1 VASFID
7 ANHTLV
13 LVVDDDLVI
22 QMQLR
27 YAMEKEGY
35 QVIVAG
41 DGKIALDICINS
53 PPDIV
58 LLDAMMPVMD
68 GFTCCAQLHAFN
80 PNISILMI
88 TGLNDQD
95 SVDKAFAVGA
105 VDYITKP
112 IHWGVLKQR
121 VRRLL
126 QMHWIMKELQYKI
139 EQEQLVAKITH
150 KIRTSLNLEMILST
164 TVIEVRKLLKT
175 DRVIVYRFQPD
186 GSGYVIVESVSPEW
200 HSLLGR
206 IFKDTCFSDQS
217 DQCNYKYQ
225 RKNIYVIEDVDHAG
239 LSPCHIDLLSELQA
253 KANLVVPIEQENN
266 IWGLLVVYEC
276 SKPRKWAKSD
286 IDLLT
291 QLTNPLVMAI
301 QQAELYQQLEAAN
314 QKLQQLASIDSLTQ
328 IPNRRSFDEVLEREW
343 QCSQREQAPLS
354 LILCD
359 IDFFKNYNDTYGHQL
374 GDECLKK
381 VAQILY
387 ETVQRPG
394 DLAARYGG
402 EEFAL
407 VLPNTDTAGAVYIA
421 ETILSHIHN
430 KNLIHESSKVSSYLT
445 LSLGIAT
452 MIPQDGSFSKWLIA
466 KADEALYRAKLT
478 GRDRYA
484 VYSKSQESGVKSLK
498 GLDFIS
504 I

>member
-1 VASFID
+1 MTPSIHT
-7 ANHTLV
+7 NHTLV

-35 QVIVAG
+35 KVIVASN
-41 DGKIALDICINS
+41 GKIALDICLNS
-53 PPDIV
+53 RPDIV

-68 GFTCCAQLHAFN
+68 GFTCCAQLHALD

-88 TGLNDQD
+88 TGLDDQD
-95 SVDKAFAVGA
+95 SVDEAFAVGA

-126 QMHWIMKELQYKI
+126 QMHWTMKELQDKI
-139 EQEQLVAKITH
+139 KQEQLIAKITH

-186 GSGYVIVESVSPEW
+186 GSGYVIVESVSSEW
-200 HSLLGR
+200 DSMLGR
-206 IFKDTCFSDQS
+206 IFKDTYFFDKFE
-217 DQCNYKYQ
+217 QCGDKYRQ
-225 RKNIYVIEDVDHAG
+225 KNVYIIEDIDSAG
-239 LSPCHIDLLSELQA
+239 ISSCHMDLLTELQA
-253 KANLVVPIEQENN
+253 KANLVVPIEQENS

-276 SKPRKWAKSD
+276 SNPRKWAKSD
-286 IDLLT
+286 INLLT

-301 QQAELYQQLEAAN
+301 KQAELYQQLEAAN

-343 QCSQREQAPLS
+343 QRLQREQAPLS

-359 IDFFKNYNDTYGHQL
+359 MDFFKNYNDTYGHQS
-374 GDECLKK
+374 GDDCLKE
-381 VAQILY
+381 VAKILQQAA
-387 ETVQRPG
+387 QRPG

-407 VLPNTDTAGAVYIA
+407 VLPNTDTAGAVYVA
-421 ETILSHIHN
+421 ETILSSIRT
-430 KNLIHESSKVSSYLT
+430 KNLIHESSKISSYLT

-452 MIPQDGSFSKWLIA
+452 IIPQSSSSLKWVIA

-478 GRDRYA
+478 GRDRY
-484 VYSKSQESGVKSLK
+484 VIYQ
-498 GLDFIS
+498 
-504 I
+504 

>member
-1 VASFID
+1 MTPSISK
-7 ANHTLV
+7 NHTLV

-35 QVIVAG
+35 KVIVASN
-41 DGKIALDICINS
+41 GKIALDICLNS
-53 PPDIV
+53 RPDIV

-68 GFTCCAQLHAFN
+68 GFTCCAQLHALD

-88 TGLNDQD
+88 TGLDDQD
-95 SVDKAFAVGA
+95 SVDEAFAVGA

-126 QMHWIMKELQYKI
+126 QMHWTMKELQDKI
-139 EQEQLVAKITH
+139 KQEQLIAKITH

-186 GSGYVIVESVSPEW
+186 GSGYVIVESVSSEW
-200 HSLLGR
+200 DSMLGR
-206 IFKDTCFSDQS
+206 IFKDTYFFDKFE
-217 DQCNYKYQ
+217 QCGDKYRQ
-225 RKNIYVIEDVDHAG
+225 KNVYIIEDIDSAG
-239 LSPCHIDLLSELQA
+239 ISSCHMDLLTELQA
-253 KANLVVPIEQENN
+253 KANLVVPIEQENS

-276 SKPRKWAKSD
+276 SNPRKWAKSD
-286 IDLLT
+286 INLLT

-301 QQAELYQQLEAAN
+301 KQAELYQQLEAAN

-343 QCSQREQAPLS
+343 QRLQREQAPLS

-359 IDFFKNYNDTYGHQL
+359 MDFFKNYNDTYGHQS
-374 GDECLKK
+374 GDDCLKE
-381 VAQILY
+381 VAKILQQAA
-387 ETVQRPG
+387 QRPG

-407 VLPNTDTAGAVYIA
+407 VLPNTDTAGAVYVA
-421 ETILSHIHN
+421 ETILSSIRT
-430 KNLIHESSKVSSYLT
+430 KNLIHESSKISSYLT

-452 MIPQDGSFSKWLIA
+452 IIPQSSSSLTWLIA

-478 GRDRYA
+478 GRDRY
-484 VYSKSQESGVKSLK
+484 VTHQ
-498 GLDFIS
+498 
-504 I
+504 

>member
-1 VASFID
+1 MTPSIHT
-7 ANHTLV
+7 NHTLV

-35 QVIVAG
+35 EVIVASN
-41 DGKIALDICINS
+41 GKIALDICLNS
-53 PPDIV
+53 RPDIV

-68 GFTCCAQLHAFN
+68 GFTCCAQLHALD

-88 TGLNDQD
+88 TGLDDQD
-95 SVDKAFAVGA
+95 SVDEAFAVGA

-126 QMHWIMKELQYKI
+126 QMHWTMKELQNKI
-139 EQEQLVAKITH
+139 KQEQLIAKITH

-186 GSGYVIVESVSPEW
+186 GSGYVIVESVSSEW
-200 HSLLGR
+200 DSMLGR
-206 IFKDTCFSDQS
+206 IFKDTYFFDKFE
-217 DQCNYKYQ
+217 QCGDKYRQ
-225 RKNIYVIEDVDHAG
+225 KNVYIIEDIDSAG
-239 LSPCHIDLLSELQA
+239 ISSCHMDLLTELQA
-253 KANLVVPIEQENN
+253 KANLVVPIEQENS

-276 SKPRKWAKSD
+276 SNPRKWAKSD
-286 IDLLT
+286 INLLT

-301 QQAELYQQLEAAN
+301 KQAELYQQLEAAN

-343 QCSQREQAPLS
+343 QRLEREQAPLS

-359 IDFFKNYNDTYGHQL
+359 MDFFKNYNDTYGHQS
-374 GDECLKK
+374 GDDCLKEVGK
-381 VAQILY
+381 ILQQAA
-387 ETVQRPG
+387 QRPG

-407 VLPNTDTAGAVYIA
+407 VLPNTDTAGAVYVA
-421 ETILSHIHN
+421 ETILSSIRT
-430 KNLIHESSKVSSYLT
+430 KNLIHESSKIISYPT
-445 LSLGIAT
+445 VSLGIAT
-452 MIPQDGSFSKWLIA
+452 IIPQSSSSLTWLIA

-478 GRDRYA
+478 GRDRY
-484 VYSKSQESGVKSLK
+484 VTHQ
-498 GLDFIS
+498 
-504 I
+504 

>member
-1 VASFID
+1 VTPSIGT
-7 ANHTLV
+7 NHTLV

-35 QVIVAG
+35 EVIVASN
-41 DGKIALDICINS
+41 GKIALDICLNS

-68 GFTCCAQLHAFN
+68 GFTCCAQLHARN

-88 TGLNDQD
+88 TGLDDQD

-126 QMHWIMKELQYKI
+126 QMHWTMKELQNKI
-139 EQEQLVAKITH
+139 TQEQLISNITH
-150 KIRTSLNLEMILST
+150 KIRTSLNLEMILGT

-186 GSGYVIVESVSPEW
+186 GSGYVIVESVAPEW
-200 HSLLGR
+200 DSMLGR
-206 IFKDTCFSDQS
+206 TFKDTYFFDKFE
-217 DQCNYKYQ
+217 QCGYKYQ
-225 RKNIYVIEDVDHAG
+225 QKNVYIIEDIDHAG
-239 LSPCHIDLLSELQA
+239 LSPCHIDLLTELQA

-276 SKPRKWAKSD
+276 CKPRKWAKPE
-286 IDLLT
+286 IDLLI

-301 QQAELYQQLEAAN
+301 KQAELYQQLEAAN
-314 QKLQQLASIDSLTQ
+314 QKLQELASIDSLTQ

-343 QCSQREQAPLS
+343 QRLEREQAPLS

-359 IDFFKNYNDTYGHQL
+359 IDFFKNYNDTYGHQS

-381 VAQILY
+381 VAQILHQ
-387 ETVQRPG
+387 VAQRPG

-402 EEFAL
+402 EEFAV
-407 VLPNTDTAGAVYIA
+407 VLPNTDSAGAVYIA
-421 ETILSHIHN
+421 ETILSSIRT
-430 KNLIHESSKVSSYLT
+430 KNLIHESSKISSYLT

-452 MIPQDGSFSKWLIA
+452 IIPQDSSSLKWLIA
-466 KADEALYRAKLT
+466 KADEALYRAKQT
-478 GRDRYA
+478 GRDRYII
-484 VYSKSQESGVKSLK
+484 YRQESVGANGHSPLLK
-498 GLDFIS
+498 
-504 I
+504 

>member
-1 VASFID
+1 MTPSISK
-7 ANHTLV
+7 NHTLV

-35 QVIVAG
+35 KVIVASN
-41 DGKIALDICINS
+41 GKIALDICLNS
-53 PPDIV
+53 RPDIV

-68 GFTCCAQLHAFN
+68 GFTCCAQLHALD

-88 TGLNDQD
+88 TGLDDQD
-95 SVDKAFAVGA
+95 SVDEAFAVGA

-126 QMHWIMKELQYKI
+126 QMHWTMKELQDKI
-139 EQEQLVAKITH
+139 KQEQLIAKITH

-186 GSGYVIVESVSPEW
+186 GSGYVIVESVSSEW
-200 HSLLGR
+200 DSMLGR
-206 IFKDTCFSDQS
+206 IFKDTYFFDKFE
-217 DQCNYKYQ
+217 QCGDKYRQ
-225 RKNIYVIEDVDHAG
+225 KNVYIIEDIDSAG
-239 LSPCHIDLLSELQA
+239 ISSCHMDLLTELQA
-253 KANLVVPIEQENN
+253 KANLVVPIEQENS

-276 SKPRKWAKSD
+276 SNPRKWAKSD
-286 IDLLT
+286 INLLT

-301 QQAELYQQLEAAN
+301 KQAELYQQLEAAN

-343 QCSQREQAPLS
+343 QRLQREQAPLS

-359 IDFFKNYNDTYGHQL
+359 MDFFKNYNDTYGHQS
-374 GDECLKK
+374 GDDCLKE
-381 VAQILY
+381 VAKILQQAA
-387 ETVQRPG
+387 QRPG

-407 VLPNTDTAGAVYIA
+407 VLPNTDTAGAVYVA
-421 ETILSHIHN
+421 ETILSSIRT
-430 KNLIHESSKVSSYLT
+430 KNLIHESSKISSYLT

-452 MIPQDGSFSKWLIA
+452 IIPQDSSSLKWLIA
-466 KADEALYRAKLT
+466 KADEALYRAKQT
-478 GRDRYA
+478 GRDRY
-484 VYSKSQESGVKSLK
+484 VIYRQESVGANGHSPLQK
-498 GLDFIS
+498 
-504 I
+504 

>member
-1 VASFID
+1 VIPSIGT
-7 ANHTLV
+7 NHTLV

-27 YAMEKEGY
+27 YAMKKEGY
-35 QVIVAG
+35 EVIVASN
-41 DGKIALDICINS
+41 GKIALDICLNS

-68 GFTCCAQLHAFN
+68 GFTCCAQLHARN

-88 TGLNDQD
+88 TGLDDQD

-126 QMHWIMKELQYKI
+126 QMHWTMKELQNKI
-139 EQEQLVAKITH
+139 TQEQLISNITH
-150 KIRTSLNLEMILST
+150 KIRTSLNLEMILGT

-186 GSGYVIVESVSPEW
+186 GSGYVIVESVAPEW
-200 HSLLGR
+200 DSMLGR
-206 IFKDTCFSDQS
+206 IFKDTYFFDKFE
-217 DQCNYKYQ
+217 QCGYKYQ
-225 RKNIYVIEDVDHAG
+225 QKNVYIIEDIDHPG
-239 LSPCHIDLLSELQA
+239 LSPSQIDLLTELQA

-276 SKPRKWAKSD
+276 CKPRKWAKSE
-286 IDLLT
+286 IDLLI

-301 QQAELYQQLEAAN
+301 KQAELYQQLEAAN
-314 QKLQQLASIDSLTQ
+314 QKLQELASIDSLTQ

-343 QCSQREQAPLS
+343 QRLEREQAPLS

-359 IDFFKNYNDTYGHQL
+359 IDFFKNYNDTYGHQS

-381 VAQILY
+381 VAQILHQ
-387 ETVQRPG
+387 VAQRPG

-402 EEFAL
+402 EEFAV
-407 VLPNTDTAGAVYIA
+407 VLPNTDSAGAVYIA
-421 ETILSHIHN
+421 ETILSSIRT
-430 KNLIHESSKVSSYLT
+430 KNLIHESSKISSYLT

-452 MIPQDGSFSKWLIA
+452 IIPQDSSSLKWLIA
-466 KADEALYRAKLT
+466 KADEALYRAKQT
-478 GRDRYA
+478 GRDRYII
-484 VYSKSQESGVKSLK
+484 YRQESVGANGHSHLQE
-498 GLDFIS
+498 
-504 I
+504 

>member
-1 VASFID
+1 MTPSIHT
-7 ANHTLV
+7 NHTLV

-35 QVIVAG
+35 KVIVASN
-41 DGKIALDICINS
+41 GKIALDICLNS
-53 PPDIV
+53 RPDIV

-68 GFTCCAQLHAFN
+68 GFTCCAQLHALD

-88 TGLNDQD
+88 TGLDDQD
-95 SVDKAFAVGA
+95 SVDEAFAVGA

-126 QMHWIMKELQYKI
+126 QMHWTMKELQDKI
-139 EQEQLVAKITH
+139 KQEQLIAKITH

-186 GSGYVIVESVSPEW
+186 GSGYVIVESVSSEW
-200 HSLLGR
+200 DSMLGR
-206 IFKDTCFSDQS
+206 LFKDTYFFDKFE
-217 DQCNYKYQ
+217 QCGDKYRQ
-225 RKNIYVIEDVDHAG
+225 KNVYIIEDIDSAG
-239 LSPCHIDLLSELQA
+239 ISSCHMDLLTELQA
-253 KANLVVPIEQENN
+253 KANLVVPIEQENS

-276 SKPRKWAKSD
+276 SNPRKWAKSD
-286 IDLLT
+286 INLLT

-301 QQAELYQQLEAAN
+301 KQAELYQQLEAAN

-343 QCSQREQAPLS
+343 QRLQREQAPLS

-359 IDFFKNYNDTYGHQL
+359 MDFFKNYNDTYGHQS
-374 GDECLKK
+374 GDDCLKE
-381 VAQILY
+381 VAKILQQAA
-387 ETVQRPG
+387 QRPG

-407 VLPNTDTAGAVYIA
+407 VLPNTDTAGAVYVA
-421 ETILSHIHN
+421 ETILSSIRT
-430 KNLIHESSKVSSYLT
+430 KNLIHESSKISSYLT

-452 MIPQDGSFSKWLIA
+452 IIPQSSSSLTWLIA

-478 GRDRYA
+478 GRDRY
-484 VYSKSQESGVKSLK
+484 VTHQ
-498 GLDFIS
+498 
-504 I
+504 

>member
-1 VASFID
+1 MTPSIHT
-7 ANHTLV
+7 NHTLV

-35 QVIVAG
+35 EVIVASN
-41 DGKIALDICINS
+41 GKIALDICLNS
-53 PPDIV
+53 RPDIV

-68 GFTCCAQLHAFN
+68 GFTCCAQLHALD

-88 TGLNDQD
+88 TGLDDQD
-95 SVDKAFAVGA
+95 SVDEAFAVGA

-126 QMHWIMKELQYKI
+126 QMHWTMKESQNKI
-139 EQEQLVAKITH
+139 KQEQLIAKITH
-150 KIRTSLNLEMILST
+150 KIRSSLNLEMILST

-186 GSGYVIVESVSPEW
+186 GSGYVIVESVSSEW
-200 HSLLGR
+200 DSMLGR
-206 IFKDTCFSDQS
+206 IFKDTYFFDKFE
-217 DQCNYKYQ
+217 QCGDKYRQ
-225 RKNIYVIEDVDHAG
+225 KNVYIIEDIDSAG
-239 LSPCHIDLLSELQA
+239 ISSCHMDLLTELQA
-253 KANLVVPIEQENN
+253 KANLVVPIEQENS

-276 SKPRKWAKSD
+276 SNPRKWAKSD
-286 IDLLT
+286 INLLT

-301 QQAELYQQLEAAN
+301 KQAELYQQLEAAN

-343 QCSQREQAPLS
+343 QRLEREQAPLS

-359 IDFFKNYNDTYGHQL
+359 MDFFKNYNDTYGHQS
-374 GDECLKK
+374 GDDCLKEVGK
-381 VAQILY
+381 ILQQAA
-387 ETVQRPG
+387 QRPG

-407 VLPNTDTAGAVYIA
+407 VLPNTDTAGAVYVA
-421 ETILSHIHN
+421 ETILSSIRT
-430 KNLIHESSKVSSYLT
+430 KNLIHESSKIISYPT
-445 LSLGIAT
+445 VSLGIAT
-452 MIPQDGSFSKWLIA
+452 IIPQSSSSLTWLIA

-478 GRDRYA
+478 GRDRY
-484 VYSKSQESGVKSLK
+484 VTHQ
-498 GLDFIS
+498 
-504 I
+504 

>member
-1 VASFID
+1 RFI
-7 ANHTLV
+7 
-13 LVVDDDLVI
+13 VVTDIATFD
-22 QMQLR
+22 
-27 YAMEKEGY
+27 YEKLQFYE
-35 QVIVAG
+35 I
-41 DGKIALDICINS
+41 KCTRLD
-53 PPDIV
+53 
-58 LLDAMMPVMD
+58 
-68 GFTCCAQLHAFN
+68 
-80 PNISILMI
+80 
-88 TGLNDQD
+88 DQD

-126 QMHWIMKELQYKI
+126 QMHWTMKELQYKI
-139 EQEQLVAKITH
+139 EQEQLVSKITQ
-150 KIRTSLNLEMILST
+150 KIRTSLNLELILST

-175 DRVIVYRFQPD
+175 DRVIVYRFRAD

-200 HSLLGR
+200 DCMLGR
-206 IFKDTCFSDQS
+206 IFHDTYFFDKFERCG
-217 DQCNYKYQ
+217 YKYRQ
-225 RKNIYVIEDVDHAG
+225 NNIYVIEDIDHAG
-239 LSPCHIDLLSELQA
+239 LSPCHINLLTELQA

-276 SKPRKWAKSD
+276 SNPRKWAKSD

-301 QQAELYQQLEAAN
+301 KQAELYQQLEAAN

-343 QCSQREQAPLS
+343 QRLEREQAPLS

-359 IDFFKNYNDTYGHQL
+359 IDFFKNYNDTYGHQS
-374 GDECLKK
+374 GDECLKE
-381 VAQILY
+381 VAQILQQA
-387 ETVQRPG
+387 TQRPG

-402 EEFAL
+402 EEFAV
-407 VLPNTDTAGAVYIA
+407 VLPNTDSAGAVYIA
-421 ETILSHIHN
+421 ETILSSIRT
-430 KNLIHESSKVSSYLT
+430 KNLIHKSSKISSYLT

-452 MIPQDGSFSKWLIA
+452 IIPQSSSSLKWVIA

-478 GRDRYA
+478 GRDRY
-484 VYSKSQESGVKSLK
+484 VIYQ
-498 GLDFIS
+498 
-504 I
+504 

>member
-1 VASFID
+1 MVTPSIGT
-7 ANHTLV
+7 NHTLV

-35 QVIVAG
+35 EVIVASN
-41 DGKIALDICINS
+41 GKIALDICLNS

-58 LLDAMMPVMD
+58 LLDAIMPVMD
-68 GFTCCAQLHAFN
+68 GFSCCAQLHAHN
-80 PNISILMI
+80 SNISILMI
-88 TGLNDQD
+88 TGLDDQD

-126 QMHWIMKELQYKI
+126 QMHWTMKELQDKI
-139 EQEQLVAKITH
+139 TQEQLISNITH
-150 KIRTSLNLEMILST
+150 KIRTSLNLEMILGT

-186 GSGYVIVESVSPEW
+186 GSGYVIVESVAPEW
-200 HSLLGR
+200 DSMLGR
-206 IFKDTCFSDQS
+206 IFKDTYFFDKFE
-217 DQCNYKYQ
+217 QCGYKYQ
-225 RKNIYVIEDVDHAG
+225 QKNVYIIEDIDHPE
-239 LSPCHIDLLSELQA
+239 LSPCHIDLLTELQA

-276 SKPRKWAKSD
+276 CKPRKWAKPE
-286 IDLLT
+286 IDLLI
-291 QLTNPLVMAI
+291 QLTHPLIMAI
-301 QQAELYQQLEAAN
+301 KQAELYQQLEAAN
-314 QKLQQLASIDSLTQ
+314 QKLQELASIDSLTQ

-343 QCSQREQAPLS
+343 QRLEREQAPLS

-359 IDFFKNYNDTYGHQL
+359 IDFFKNYNDTYGHQS

-381 VAQILY
+381 VAQILHQ
-387 ETVQRPG
+387 VAQRPG

-402 EEFAL
+402 EEFAV
-407 VLPNTDTAGAVYIA
+407 VLPNTDSVGAVYIA
-421 ETILSHIHN
+421 ETILSSIRT
-430 KNLIHESSKVSSYLT
+430 KNLIHESSKISSYLT

-452 MIPQDGSFSKWLIA
+452 IIPQDSSSLKWLIA
-466 KADEALYRAKLT
+466 KADEALYRAKQT
-478 GRDRYA
+478 GRDRYII
-484 VYSKSQESGVKSLK
+484 YRQKSVGANGHSPLQK
-498 GLDFIS
+498 
-504 I
+504 

>member
-1 VASFID
+1 MIPSIHT
-7 ANHTLV
+7 NHTLV

-35 QVIVAG
+35 QVVVADNG
-41 DGKIALDICINS
+41 EDALDICMNS

-58 LLDAMMPVMD
+58 LLDAMMPLMD
-68 GFTCCAQLHAFN
+68 GFSCCAHLHALD

-88 TGLNDQD
+88 TGLDDQD
-95 SVDKAFAVGA
+95 SVNKAFAVGA

-112 IHWGVLKQR
+112 IHWAVLKQR

-126 QMHWIMKELQYKI
+126 QMHWTMKELQYKI
-139 EQEQLVAKITH
+139 EQEQLIAKITQR
-150 KIRTSLNLEMILST
+150 IRTSLNLELILST
-164 TVIEVRKLLKT
+164 TVIEIRKLLKT
-175 DRVIVYRFQPD
+175 DRVIVCRFQAN
-186 GSGYVIVESVSPEW
+186 GSGYVIVESVDPEW
-200 HSLLGR
+200 DSMLGR
-206 IFKDTCFSDQS
+206 VFKDTYFSEKCS
-217 DQCNYKYQ
+217 YEYQ
-225 RKNIYVIEDVDHAG
+225 RGNIYVVEDIDNTE
-239 LSPCHIDLLSELQA
+239 LSQCHTSLLSELQA
-253 KANLVVPIEQENN
+253 KANLVVPIEQEDK

-291 QLTNPLVMAI
+291 QLISPLIMAI

-343 QCSQREQAPLS
+343 KRLEREKAFLS

-359 IDFFKNYNDTYGHQL
+359 IDFFKNYNDTYGHQA
-374 GDECLKK
+374 GDECLKE
-381 VAQILY
+381 VAKILDQ
-387 ETVQRPG
+387 VAQRPG

-407 VLPNTDTAGAVYIA
+407 VLPNTNNAGAVYIA
-421 ETILSHIHN
+421 EIILSSIRTQ
-430 KNLIHESSKVSSYLT
+430 KLIHESSQISSYLT
-445 LSLGIAT
+445 VSLGIAT
-452 MIPQDGSFSKWLIA
+452 IIPQGSSSPKWLIA

-484 VYSKSQESGVKSLK
+484 
-498 GLDFIS
+498 I
-504 I
+504 

>member
-1 VASFID
+1 VTPSISK
-7 ANHTLV
+7 NHTLV

-35 QVIVAG
+35 KVIVASN
-41 DGKIALDICINS
+41 GKIALDICLNS
-53 PPDIV
+53 RPDIV

-68 GFTCCAQLHAFN
+68 GFTCCAQLHALD

-88 TGLNDQD
+88 TGLDDQD
-95 SVDKAFAVGA
+95 SVDEAFAVGA

-126 QMHWIMKELQYKI
+126 QMHWTMKELQDKI
-139 EQEQLVAKITH
+139 KQEQLIAKITH

-186 GSGYVIVESVSPEW
+186 GSGYVIVESVSSEW
-200 HSLLGR
+200 DSMLGR
-206 IFKDTCFSDQS
+206 IFKDTYFFDKFE
-217 DQCNYKYQ
+217 QCGDKYRQ
-225 RKNIYVIEDVDHAG
+225 KNVYIIEDIDSAG
-239 LSPCHIDLLSELQA
+239 ISSCHMDLLTELQA
-253 KANLVVPIEQENN
+253 KANLVVPIEQENS

-276 SKPRKWAKSD
+276 SNPRKWAKSD
-286 IDLLT
+286 INLLT

-301 QQAELYQQLEAAN
+301 KQAELYQQLEAAN

-343 QCSQREQAPLS
+343 QRLQREQAPLS

-359 IDFFKNYNDTYGHQL
+359 MDFFKNYNDTYGHQS
-374 GDECLKK
+374 GDDCLKE
-381 VAQILY
+381 VAKILQQAA
-387 ETVQRPG
+387 QRPG

-407 VLPNTDTAGAVYIA
+407 VLPNTDTAGAVYVA
-421 ETILSHIHN
+421 ETILSSIRT
-430 KNLIHESSKVSSYLT
+430 KNLIHESSKISSYLT

-452 MIPQDGSFSKWLIA
+452 IIPQDSSSLKWLIA
-466 KADEALYRAKLT
+466 KADEALYRAKQT
-478 GRDRYA
+478 GRDRY
-484 VYSKSQESGVKSLK
+484 VIYRQESVGANGHSPLQK
-498 GLDFIS
+498 
-504 I
+504 

>member
-1 VASFID
+1 MTPSIGT
-7 ANHTLV
+7 NHTLV

-35 QVIVAG
+35 EVIVASN
-41 DGKIALDICINS
+41 GKIALDICLNS

-58 LLDAMMPVMD
+58 LLDAIMPVMD
-68 GFTCCAQLHAFN
+68 GFSCCAQLHARN

-88 TGLNDQD
+88 TGLDDQD

-126 QMHWIMKELQYKI
+126 QMHWTMKELQDKI
-139 EQEQLVAKITH
+139 TQEQLISNITH
-150 KIRTSLNLEMILST
+150 KIRTSLNLEMILGT

-186 GSGYVIVESVSPEW
+186 GSGDVIVESVAPEW
-200 HSLLGR
+200 DSMLGR
-206 IFKDTCFSDQS
+206 IFKDTYFFDKFE
-217 DQCNYKYQ
+217 QCGYKYQ
-225 RKNIYVIEDVDHAG
+225 QKNVYIIEDIDHPG
-239 LSPCHIDLLSELQA
+239 LSPCHIDLLTELQA

-266 IWGLLVVYEC
+266 IWGLLVAYEC
-276 SKPRKWAKSD
+276 CKPRKWAKLE
-286 IDLLT
+286 IDLLI

-301 QQAELYQQLEAAN
+301 KQAELYQQLETAN
-314 QKLQQLASIDSLTQ
+314 QKLQELASIDSLTQ

-343 QCSQREQAPLS
+343 QRLEREQAPLS

-359 IDFFKNYNDTYGHQL
+359 IDFFKNYNDTYGHQS

-381 VAQILY
+381 VAQILHQ
-387 ETVQRPG
+387 VAQRPG

-402 EEFAL
+402 EEFGV
-407 VLPNTDTAGAVYIA
+407 VLPNTDSAGAVYIA
-421 ETILSHIHN
+421 ETILSSIRS
-430 KNLIHESSKVSSYLT
+430 KNLIHESSKISSYLT

-452 MIPQDGSFSKWLIA
+452 IIPQDSSSLKWLIA
-466 KADEALYRAKLT
+466 KADEALYRAKQT
-478 GRDRYA
+478 GRDRYTL
-484 VYSKSQESGVKSLK
+484 YL
-498 GLDFIS
+498 
-504 I
+504 

>member
-1 VASFID
+1 MTPSIHT
-7 ANHTLV
+7 NHTLV

-35 QVIVAG
+35 KVIVASN
-41 DGKIALDICINS
+41 GKIALDICLNS
-53 PPDIV
+53 RPDIV

-68 GFTCCAQLHAFN
+68 GFTCCAQLHALD

-88 TGLNDQD
+88 TGLDDQD
-95 SVDKAFAVGA
+95 SVDEAFAVGA

-126 QMHWIMKELQYKI
+126 QMHWTMKELQDKI
-139 EQEQLVAKITH
+139 KQEQLIAKITH

-186 GSGYVIVESVSPEW
+186 GSGYVIVESVSSEW
-200 HSLLGR
+200 DSMLGR
-206 IFKDTCFSDQS
+206 IFKDTYFFDKFE
-217 DQCNYKYQ
+217 QCGDKYRQ
-225 RKNIYVIEDVDHAG
+225 KNVYIIEDIDSAG
-239 LSPCHIDLLSELQA
+239 ISSCHMDLLTELQA
-253 KANLVVPIEQENN
+253 KANLVVPIEQENS

-276 SKPRKWAKSD
+276 SNPRKWAKSD
-286 IDLLT
+286 INLLT

-301 QQAELYQQLEAAN
+301 KQAELYQQLEAAN

-343 QCSQREQAPLS
+343 QRLQREQAPLS

-359 IDFFKNYNDTYGHQL
+359 MDFFKNYNDTYGHQS
-374 GDECLKK
+374 GDDCLKE
-381 VAQILY
+381 VAKILQQAA
-387 ETVQRPG
+387 QRPG

-402 EEFAL
+402 E
-407 VLPNTDTAGAVYIA
+407 D
-421 ETILSHIHN
+421 
-430 KNLIHESSKVSSYLT
+430 LT

-452 MIPQDGSFSKWLIA
+452 IIPQSSSSLTWLIA

-478 GRDRYA
+478 GRDRY
-484 VYSKSQESGVKSLK
+484 VTHQ
-498 GLDFIS
+498 
-504 I
+504 

>member
-1 VASFID
+1 VAPSIHT
-7 ANHTLV
+7 NHTLV

-27 YAMEKEGY
+27 LAMEKEGY
-35 QVIVAG
+35 EVMVAA
-41 DGKIALDICINS
+41 DGKAALDICLNS

-68 GFTCCAQLHAFN
+68 GFICCAQLHALD

-88 TGLNDQD
+88 TGLDDQG
-95 SVDKAFAVGA
+95 SVDKAFEVGT

-112 IHWGVLKQR
+112 IDWAVLKQR

-126 QMHWIMKELQYKI
+126 QMHWLIKEFQYKVK
-139 EQEQLVAKITH
+139 QEQLVAKITQ
-150 KIRTSLNLEMILST
+150 KIRTSLNLELILST

-186 GSGYVIVESVSPEW
+186 GSGCVIVESVDPEW
-200 HSLLGR
+200 SSMLGR
-206 IFKDTCFSDQS
+206 VFKDTYFLDKSS
-217 DQCNYKYQ
+217 HKY
-225 RKNIYVIEDVDHAG
+225 RHSNVYVIEDVNDAG
-239 LSPCHIDLLSELQA
+239 LSPCHIDLLNGLQA

-291 QLTNPLVMAI
+291 QLTYPLIMAI
-301 QQAELYQQLEAAN
+301 QQAELYQQLEVAN
-314 QKLQQLASIDSLTQ
+314 QKLQQLANIDSLTQ
-328 IPNRRSFDEVLEREW
+328 IPNRRSFDQVLEREW
-343 QCSQREQAPLS
+343 KRLEREQVPLS

-374 GDECLKK
+374 GDECLKE
-381 VAQILY
+381 VAKIIYQ
-387 ETVQRPG
+387 VAQRPG
-394 DLAARYGG
+394 DIAARYGG

-407 VLPNTDTAGAVYIA
+407 VLPNTDTTGAICIA
-421 ETILSHIHN
+421 EIILAYIRTR
-430 KNLIHESSKVSSYLT
+430 NLIHESSQISSYLT

-452 MIPQDGSFSKWLIA
+452 IIPQSSSSPKWLIA

-484 VYSKSQESGVKSLK
+484 IYE
-498 GLDFIS
+498 
-504 I
+504 

>member
-1 VASFID
+1 MTPSIHT
-7 ANHTLV
+7 NHTLV

-35 QVIVAG
+35 KVIVASN
-41 DGKIALDICINS
+41 GKIALDICLNS
-53 PPDIV
+53 RPDIV

-68 GFTCCAQLHAFN
+68 GFTCCAQLHALD

-88 TGLNDQD
+88 TGLDDQD
-95 SVDKAFAVGA
+95 SVDEAFAVGA

-126 QMHWIMKELQYKI
+126 QMHWTMKELQDKI
-139 EQEQLVAKITH
+139 KQEQLIAKITH

-186 GSGYVIVESVSPEW
+186 GSGYVIVESVSSEW
-200 HSLLGR
+200 DSMLGR
-206 IFKDTCFSDQS
+206 IFKDTYFFDKFE
-217 DQCNYKYQ
+217 QCGDKYRQ
-225 RKNIYVIEDVDHAG
+225 KNVYIIEDIDSAG
-239 LSPCHIDLLSELQA
+239 ISSCHMDLLTELQA
-253 KANLVVPIEQENN
+253 KANLVVPIEQENS

-276 SKPRKWAKSD
+276 SNPRKWAKSD
-286 IDLLT
+286 INLLT

-301 QQAELYQQLEAAN
+301 KQAELYQQLEAAN

-343 QCSQREQAPLS
+343 QRLQREQAPLS

-359 IDFFKNYNDTYGHQL
+359 MDFFKNYNDTYGHQS
-374 GDECLKK
+374 GDDCLKE
-381 VAQILY
+381 VAKILQQAA
-387 ETVQRPG
+387 QRPG

-407 VLPNTDTAGAVYIA
+407 VLPNTDTAGAVYVA
-421 ETILSHIHN
+421 ETILSSIRT
-430 KNLIHESSKVSSYLT
+430 KNLIHESSKISSYLT

-452 MIPQDGSFSKWLIA
+452 IIPQSSSSLTWLIA

-478 GRDRYA
+478 GRDRY
-484 VYSKSQESGVKSLK
+484 VTHQ
-498 GLDFIS
+498 
-504 I
+504 

>member
-1 VASFID
+1 
-7 ANHTLV
+7 
-13 LVVDDDLVI
+13 
-22 QMQLR
+22 MQLR

-35 QVIVAG
+35 EVIVASN
-41 DGKIALDICINS
+41 GKIAVDICLN
-53 PPDIV
+53 PRPDIV

-68 GFTCCAQLHAFN
+68 GFTCCAQLHALD

-88 TGLNDQD
+88 TGLDDQD
-95 SVDKAFAVGA
+95 SVDEAFAVGA

-126 QMHWIMKELQYKI
+126 QMHWTMKELQDKI
-139 EQEQLVAKITH
+139 KQEQLIAKITH

-186 GSGYVIVESVSPEW
+186 GSGYIIVESVSPEW
-200 HSLLGR
+200 DSMLGR
-206 IFKDTCFSDQS
+206 IFKDTYFFDKFE
-217 DQCNYKYQ
+217 QCGDKYRQ
-225 RKNIYVIEDVDHAG
+225 KNVYIIEDIDSAG
-239 LSPCHIDLLSELQA
+239 ISSCYMDLLTELQA
-253 KANLVVPIEQENN
+253 KANLVVPIEQENS

-276 SKPRKWAKSD
+276 SNPRKWAKSD
-286 IDLLT
+286 INLLT

-301 QQAELYQQLEAAN
+301 KQAELYQQLEAAN

-343 QCSQREQAPLS
+343 QRLQREQAPLS

-359 IDFFKNYNDTYGHQL
+359 MDFFKNYNDTYGHQS
-374 GDECLKK
+374 GDDCLKE
-381 VAQILY
+381 VAKILQQAA
-387 ETVQRPG
+387 QRPG

-407 VLPNTDTAGAVYIA
+407 VLPNTDTAGAVYVA
-421 ETILSHIHN
+421 ETILSSIRT
-430 KNLIHESSKVSSYLT
+430 KNLIHESSKISSYLT

-452 MIPQDGSFSKWLIA
+452 IIPQSSSSLTWLIA

-478 GRDRYA
+478 GRDRY
-484 VYSKSQESGVKSLK
+484 VTHQ
-498 GLDFIS
+498 
-504 I
+504 